1 MQLKFFNLFLS
12 FLKTIKSFGLLL
24 DKEDKKKAFYMFSLI
39 IVGTF
44 LEMLS
49 ISIIFPVIQIVLNEN
64 FINEYPSLNLLKTH
78 LNFTKNSLI
87 IYILILFLIIFFIK
101 NAFLTFIIIYKAKFI
116 ELLRNKLSKKLH
128 LKYLGKNYN
137 FFINTHTSELIRNL
151 HQEIPKI
158 IKGIDGILV
167 LITEIL
173 ILIGISVVLLYIS
186 PVSTAIII
194 TFTLIIFLIYIFVTK
209 KKVLIMGK
217 KDQVLF
223 SKLLKETQQ
232 GYGNFKEI
240 LIYQL
245 KDTFVYQYTN
255 ILVDYCRN
263 NRILSIYQQFPRVL
277 FEQVGIFLIIG
288 ISIFILFYEPEKTK
302 AIGIIGLYAYA
313 FFRLLPSIN
322 KLVVNIQLI
331 IFVKPS
337 VDIINAEFESKKEK
351 DLIIDNNEPIDFK
364 EEITVENLSFATEFN
379 HKILENINLK
389 IKKNSKI
396 GIIGQ
401 TGSGKSTLL
410 NIIMGLLEPTSGTIK
425 IDKKTLINSS
435 VLWKKKISFVSQSA
449 YLLDESII
457 NNITFNQSESLIDK
471 KKLYEAIKI
480 ANLDEF
486 IEKSQ
491 FKLET
496 IVGERGSKISGG
508 ELQRICIARA
518 IYRESEVLVFDEFTS
533 ALDEKTEI
541 EIINN
546 IFNLEKTIIIAS
558 HKAQTLKYCDD
569 IYEIVNRQLKKKQ

>member
-24 DKEDKKKAFYMFSLI
+24 DKEDKKKTFYVFCLI

-64 FINEYPSLNLLKTH
+64 FINEYQYLDLIKTH
-78 LNFTKNSLI
+78 LNFTKDSLI
-87 IYILILFLIIFFIK
+87 IYVLILFLIIFFIK
-101 NAFLTFIIIYKAKFI
+101 NAFLTYIIIYKEKFI
-116 ELLRNKLSKKLH
+116 ELLRYKLSKKLH

-137 FFINTHTSELIRNL
+137 FFVKTNTSELIRNL
-151 HQEIPKI
+151 QQEIPKI
-158 IKGIDGILV
+158 IRGIDGILI

-173 ILIGISVVLLYIS
+173 ILIGISIVLLYIS
-186 PVSTAIII
+186 PVTTAIII
-194 TFTLIIFLIYIFVTK
+194 TFTSITFLIYIFVTR
-209 KKVLIMGK
+209 KKVVTMGK
-217 KDQVLF
+217 NDQVLF

-245 KDTFVYQYTN
+245 KDTFVYQFTN
-255 ILVDYCRN
+255 ILFDYCRN

-288 ISIFILFYEPEKTK
+288 ISIFIFFYEPEKTK
-302 AIGIIGLYAYA
+302 AVGIIGLYAYA

-322 KLVVNIQLI
+322 KLVVNTQLI
-331 IFVKPS
+331 LFVKPS
-337 VDIINAEFESKKEK
+337 IDIINAEFESEKEK
-351 DLIIDNNEPIDFK
+351 DLIINNNEPIDFK
-364 EEITVENLSFATEFN
+364 EEIIIENVSFATEFN
-379 HKILENINLK
+379 NKILENINLK

-425 IDKKTLINSS
+425 IDKKPLINSS

-457 NNITFNQSESLIDK
+457 NNITFNQSENLIDK
-471 KKLYEAIKI
+471 KKLFEAIKI

-491 FKLET
+491 FKLKT

-569 IYEIVNRQLKKKQ
+569 IYEIVDRQLKKK

>member
-12 FLKTIKSFGLLL
+12 FLNAIKRFGLLL
-24 DKEDKKKAFYMFSLI
+24 DKNDKKKTFYMLCLI
-39 IVGTF
+39 VAGTL

-49 ISIIFPVIQIVLNEN
+49 ISIIFPVIQLVLNEN
-64 FINEYPSLNLLKTH
+64 FINEYPSLNLLKTY

-87 IYILILFLIIFFIK
+87 IYSLILLLIIFFIK
-101 NAFLTFIIIYKAKFI
+101 NVFLTFIIIYKAKFI
-116 ELLRNKLSKKLH
+116 EHLRNKLSKKLH

-167 LITEIL
+167 LVTEIL
-173 ILIGISVVLLYIS
+173 ILIGISIVLLYIS

-194 TFTLIIFLIYIFVTK
+194 TFTLIIFLIYIFFTK
-209 KKVLIMGK
+209 KKILTMGK
-217 KDQVLF
+217 NDQVLF

-245 KDTFVYQYTN
+245 KDTFAYQYTN

-277 FEQVGIFLIIG
+277 FEQIGIFLIIG
-288 ISIFILFYEPEKTK
+288 ISIFIFFHEPEKTK
-302 AIGIIGLYAYA
+302 AISIIGLYSYA

-322 KLVVNIQLI
+322 KLAVNIQLI
-331 IFVKPS
+331 IFVKSS
-337 VDIINAEFESKKEK
+337 VDIINAEFESEKEK
-351 DLIIDNNEPIDFK
+351 DLKIDINEPIDFK
-364 EEITVENLSFATEFN
+364 EEITIENVSFATEFN
-379 HKILENINLK
+379 NKILENINLK

-410 NIIMGLLEPTSGTIK
+410 NIIMGLLEPTSGTVK
-425 IDKKTLINSS
+425 IDKKLLINSS
-435 VLWKKKISFVSQSA
+435 NLWKKKISFVSQST

-457 NNITFNQSESLIDK
+457 NNITFNQSENLIDK

-491 FKLET
+491 FKLKT
-496 IVGERGSKISGG
+496 IVGEGGSKISGG

-518 IYRESEVLVFDEFTS
+518 IYRESEVLIFDEFTS
-533 ALDEKTEI
+533 ALDEKTEF
-541 EIINN
+541 EIIEN

-569 IYEIVNRQLKKKQ
+569 IYEVVDRQLKKK

>member
-24 DKEDKKKAFYMFSLI
+24 DKEDKKKTSYVFCLI

-64 FINEYPSLNLLKTH
+64 FINEYQYLNLIKTH
-78 LNFTKNSLI
+78 LNLKKDSLI
-87 IYILILFLIIFFIK
+87 IYVLILFLIIFLIK
-101 NAFLTFIIIYKAKFI
+101 NVFLTFIIIYKEKFI
-116 ELLRNKLSKKLH
+116 ELLRYKLSKKLH
-128 LKYLGKNYN
+128 LKYLSKNYN
-137 FFINTHTSELIRNL
+137 FFIKTHTSELIRNL
-151 HQEIPKI
+151 QQEIPKI
-158 IKGIDGILV
+158 IRGIDGILI

-173 ILIGISVVLLYIS
+173 ILMGISIVLLYIS
-186 PVSTAIII
+186 PVTTAIII
-194 TFTLIIFLIYIFVTK
+194 TFTSITFLIYIFVTR
-209 KKVLIMGK
+209 KKVVTMGK
-217 KDQVLF
+217 NDQVLF

-245 KDTFVYQYTN
+245 KDTFVYQFTN
-255 ILVDYCRN
+255 ILFDYCRN

-288 ISIFILFYEPEKTK
+288 ISIFVFFYEPEKTK
-302 AIGIIGLYAYA
+302 AVGIIGLYAYA

-322 KLVVNIQLI
+322 KLVVNTQLI
-331 IFVKPS
+331 LFVKPS
-337 VDIINAEFESKKEK
+337 IDIINAEFESEKEK
-351 DLIIDNNEPIDFK
+351 DLIINNNEPIDFK
-364 EEITVENLSFATEFN
+364 EEINIENVSFATEFSN
-379 HKILENINLK
+379 KILENINLK

-425 IDKKTLINSS
+425 IDKKPLVNSS
-435 VLWKKKISFVSQSA
+435 VLWKKKISFVSQTA

-457 NNITFNQSESLIDK
+457 NNITFNQNENLIDK
-471 KKLYEAIKI
+471 KKLFEAIKI

-491 FKLET
+491 FKLKT

-558 HKAQTLKYCDD
+558 HKAQTLKNCDD
-569 IYEIVNRQLKKKQ
+569 IYEIVDRQLKKK

>member
-1 MQLKFFNLFLS
+1 MQLKFFNLFLL

-64 FINEYPSLNLLKTH
+64 FINEYPYLNSLKAH
-78 LNFTKNSLI
+78 LNFTKNLLI
-87 IYILILFLIIFFIK
+87 INVLILFLIIFLIK
-101 NAFLTFIIIYKAKFI
+101 NTFLTFIIIYKEKFS
-116 ELLRNKLSKKLH
+116 ELLRYKLTKKLH
-128 LKYLGKNYN
+128 LKYLGKNYS
-137 FFINTHTSELIRNL
+137 FFIKTNTSELIRNL
-151 HQEIPKI
+151 QSEIPKI
-158 IKGIDGILV
+158 IRGVDGILV
-167 LITEIL
+167 LTTEIL
-173 ILIGISVVLLYIS
+173 ILIGISIVLLYIS
-186 PVSTAIII
+186 PVTTAIII
-194 TFTLIIFLIYIFVTK
+194 TFTSIIFLIYIFVTR
-209 KKVLIMGK
+209 KKVVTMGK
-217 KDQVLF
+217 NDQVLY

-245 KDTFVYQYTN
+245 KDTFLYQFTN
-255 ILVDYCRN
+255 ILFDYCRN
-263 NRILSIYQQFPRVL
+263 IRMLSIYQQFPRIL
-277 FEQVGIFLIIG
+277 FEQLGIFLIIG
-288 ISIFILFYEPEKTK
+288 ISIFVFFYEPEKTK
-302 AIGIIGLYAYA
+302 AVGIIGLYAYV

-322 KLVVNIQLI
+322 RLVVNTQAIL
-331 IFVKPS
+331 FVKPS
-337 VDIINAEFESKKEK
+337 IDIINAEFESEKEK
-351 DLIIDNNEPIDFK
+351 DLTIDNNEPIDFK
-364 EEITVENLSFATEFN
+364 EEINIENVSFATEFN
-379 HKILENINLK
+379 NKILENINLK

-396 GIIGQ
+396 GIVGQ

-425 IDKKTLINSS
+425 IDKKPLLNSS

>member
-12 FLKTIKSFGLLL
+12 FLNTIKRFGLLL
-24 DKEDKKKAFYMFSLI
+24 DKNDKKKTLYMLCLI
-39 IVGTF
+39 VAGTF

-49 ISIIFPVIQIVLNEN
+49 ITVIFPVIQLVFNEN
-64 FINEYPSLNLLKTH
+64 FINEYPSLNLLKTYID
-78 LNFTKNSLI
+78 FTKNSLI
-87 IYILILFLIIFFIK
+87 IYSLILLLIIFFIK
-101 NAFLTFIIIYKAKFI
+101 NVFLTFIIIYKAKFI

-173 ILIGISVVLLYIS
+173 ILIGISIVLLYIS
-186 PVSTAIII
+186 PVSTSIII
-194 TFTLIIFLIYIFVTK
+194 TFTLIIFLIYIFFTK
-209 KKVLIMGK
+209 KKILTMGK
-217 KDQVLF
+217 NDQVLF

-255 ILVDYCRN
+255 ILIDYCRN

-277 FEQVGIFLIIG
+277 FEQIGIFLIVG
-288 ISIFILFYEPEKTK
+288 ISIFIFFHEPEKTK
-302 AIGIIGLYAYA
+302 AISIIGLYAYA

-322 KLVVNIQLI
+322 KLAVNIQLI
-331 IFVKPS
+331 IFIKPS
-337 VDIINAEFESKKEK
+337 VDIINAEFESEKEK
-351 DLIIDNNEPIDFK
+351 DLKIDINEPIDFK
-364 EEITVENLSFATEFN
+364 EEITIENVSFATEFN
-379 HKILENINLK
+379 NKILENINLK

-425 IDKKTLINSS
+425 IDKKSLINSS
-435 VLWKKKISFVSQSA
+435 NLWKKKISFVSQST

-457 NNITFNQSESLIDK
+457 NNITFNQSENLIDK

-480 ANLDEF
+480 ANLNEF

-491 FKLET
+491 FKLKT

-518 IYRESEVLVFDEFTS
+518 IYRESEVLIFDEFTS

-541 EIINN
+541 EIIKN

-569 IYEIVNRQLKKKQ
+569 IYEVVDRQLKKK

>member
-1 MQLKFFNLFLS
+1 MQLKFFNLFLL

-64 FINEYPSLNLLKTH
+64 FINEYPYLNSLKAH
-78 LNFTKNSLI
+78 LNFTKNLLI
-87 IYILILFLIIFFIK
+87 INVLILFLIIFLIK
-101 NAFLTFIIIYKAKFI
+101 NTFLTFIIIYKEKFS
-116 ELLRNKLSKKLH
+116 ELLRYKLTKKLH
-128 LKYLGKNYN
+128 LKYLGKNYS
-137 FFINTHTSELIRNL
+137 FFIKTNTSELIRNL
-151 HQEIPKI
+151 QSEIPKI
-158 IKGIDGILV
+158 IRGVDGILV
-167 LITEIL
+167 LTTEIL
-173 ILIGISVVLLYIS
+173 ILIGISIVLLYIS
-186 PVSTAIII
+186 PVTTAIII
-194 TFTLIIFLIYIFVTK
+194 TFTSIIFLIYIFVTR
-209 KKVLIMGK
+209 KKVVTMGK
-217 KDQVLF
+217 NDQVLF

-245 KDTFVYQYTN
+245 KDTFLYQFTN
-255 ILVDYCRN
+255 ILFDYCRN
-263 NRILSIYQQFPRVL
+263 IRMLSIYQQFPRIL
-277 FEQVGIFLIIG
+277 FEQLGIFLIIG
-288 ISIFILFYEPEKTK
+288 ISIFVFFYEPEKTK
-302 AIGIIGLYAYA
+302 AIGIIGLYAYV

-322 KLVVNIQLI
+322 RLVVNTQAIL
-331 IFVKPS
+331 FVKPS
-337 VDIINAEFESKKEK
+337 IDIINAEFESEKEK
-351 DLIIDNNEPIDFK
+351 DLTIDNNEPIDFK
-364 EEITVENLSFATEFN
+364 EEINIENVSFATEFN
-379 HKILENINLK
+379 NKILENINLK

-396 GIIGQ
+396 GIVGQ

-425 IDKKTLINSS
+425 IDKKPLLNSS

>member
-12 FLKTIKSFGLLL
+12 FLNTIKRFGLLL
-24 DKEDKKKAFYMFSLI
+24 DKNDKKKTLYMLCLI
-39 IVGTF
+39 VAGTF

-49 ISIIFPVIQIVLNEN
+49 ISVIFPVIQLVFNEN
-64 FINEYPSLNLLKTH
+64 FINEYPSLNLLKPY

-87 IYILILFLIIFFIK
+87 IYSLILLLIIFFIK
-101 NAFLTFIIIYKAKFI
+101 NVFLTFIIIYKAKFI

-173 ILIGISVVLLYIS
+173 ILIGISIVLLYIS

-217 KDQVLF
+217 NDQVLF

-277 FEQVGIFLIIG
+277 FEQIGIFLIVG
-288 ISIFILFYEPEKTK
+288 ISIFIFFHEPEKTK
-302 AIGIIGLYAYA
+302 AISIIGLYAYA

-322 KLVVNIQLI
+322 KLAVNIQLI
-331 IFVKPS
+331 IFIKPS
-337 VDIINAEFESKKEK
+337 VDIINAEFESEKEK
-351 DLIIDNNEPIDFK
+351 DLKIDINEPIDFK
-364 EEITVENLSFATEFN
+364 EEITIENVSFATEFN
-379 HKILENINLK
+379 NKILENINLK

-425 IDKKTLINSS
+425 IDKKLLINSS
-435 VLWKKKISFVSQSA
+435 NLWKKKISFVSQST

-457 NNITFNQSESLIDK
+457 NNITFNQSENLIDK

-491 FKLET
+491 FKLKT

-518 IYRESEVLVFDEFTS
+518 IYRESEVLIFDEFTS

-541 EIINN
+541 EIIKN

-569 IYEIVNRQLKKKQ
+569 IYEVVDRQLKKK

>member
-64 FINEYPSLNLLKTH
+64 FINEYPYLNSLKAH
-78 LNFTKNSLI
+78 LNFTKNLLI
-87 IYILILFLIIFFIK
+87 INVLILFLIIFLIK
-101 NAFLTFIIIYKAKFI
+101 NTFLTFIIIYKEKFS
-116 ELLRNKLSKKLH
+116 ELLRYKLTKKLH
-128 LKYLGKNYN
+128 LKYLGKNYS
-137 FFINTHTSELIRNL
+137 FFIKTNTSELIRNL
-151 HQEIPKI
+151 QSEIPKI
-158 IKGIDGILV
+158 IRGVDGILV
-167 LITEIL
+167 LTTEIL
-173 ILIGISVVLLYIS
+173 ILIGISIVLLYIS
-186 PVSTAIII
+186 PVTTAIII
-194 TFTLIIFLIYIFVTK
+194 TFTSIIFLIYIFFTR
-209 KKVLIMGK
+209 KKVVTMGK
-217 KDQVLF
+217 NDQVLF

-245 KDTFVYQYTN
+245 KDTFLYQFTN
-255 ILVDYCRN
+255 ILFDYCRN
-263 NRILSIYQQFPRVL
+263 IRMLSIYQQFPRIL
-277 FEQVGIFLIIG
+277 FEQLGIFLIIG
-288 ISIFILFYEPEKTK
+288 ISIFVFFYEPEKTK
-302 AIGIIGLYAYA
+302 AIGIIGLYAYV

-322 KLVVNIQLI
+322 RLVVNTQAIL
-331 IFVKPS
+331 FVKPS
-337 VDIINAEFESKKEK
+337 IDIINAEFESEKEK
-351 DLIIDNNEPIDFK
+351 DLTIDNNEPIDFK
-364 EEITVENLSFATEFN
+364 EEINIENVSFATEFN
-379 HKILENINLK
+379 NKILENINLK

-396 GIIGQ
+396 GIVGQ

-425 IDKKTLINSS
+425 IDKKPLLNSS

>member
-1 MQLKFFNLFLS
+1 MQLEFFNLFLS
-12 FLKTIKSFGLLL
+12 FLNAIKRFGLLL
-24 DKEDKKKAFYMFSLI
+24 DKNDKKKTFYMLCLI
-39 IVGTF
+39 VAGTL

-49 ISIIFPVIQIVLNEN
+49 ISIIFPVIQLVLNEN
-64 FINEYPSLNLLKTH
+64 FINEYPSLNLLKTY

-87 IYILILFLIIFFIK
+87 IYSLILLLIIFFIK
-101 NAFLTFIIIYKAKFI
+101 NVFLTFIIIYKAKFI
-116 ELLRNKLSKKLH
+116 EHLRNKLSKKLH

-167 LITEIL
+167 LVTEIL
-173 ILIGISVVLLYIS
+173 ILIGISIVLLYIS

-194 TFTLIIFLIYIFVTK
+194 TFTLIIFLIYIFFTK
-209 KKVLIMGK
+209 KKILTMGK
-217 KDQVLF
+217 NDQVLF

-245 KDTFVYQYTN
+245 KDTFAYQYTN

-277 FEQVGIFLIIG
+277 FEQIGIFLIIG
-288 ISIFILFYEPEKTK
+288 ISIFIFFHEPEKTK
-302 AIGIIGLYAYA
+302 AISIIGLYAYA

-322 KLVVNIQLI
+322 KLAVNIQLI
-331 IFVKPS
+331 IFIKPS
-337 VDIINAEFESKKEK
+337 VDIINAEFESEKEK
-351 DLIIDNNEPIDFK
+351 DLKIDINEPIDFK
-364 EEITVENLSFATEFN
+364 EEITIENVSFATEFN
-379 HKILENINLK
+379 NKILENINLK

-410 NIIMGLLEPTSGTIK
+410 NIIMGLLEPTSGTVK
-425 IDKKTLINSS
+425 IDKKLLINSS
-435 VLWKKKISFVSQSA
+435 NLWKKKISFVSQST

-457 NNITFNQSESLIDK
+457 NNITFNQSENLIDK

-491 FKLET
+491 FKLKT
-496 IVGERGSKISGG
+496 IVGEGGSKISGG

-518 IYRESEVLVFDEFTS
+518 IYRESEVLIFDEFTS
-533 ALDEKTEI
+533 ALDEKTEF
-541 EIINN
+541 EIIEN

-569 IYEIVNRQLKKKQ
+569 IYEVVDRQLKKK

>member
-1 MQLKFFNLFLS
+1 MQLKVFNLFLS
-12 FLKTIKSFGLLL
+12 FLNTVRSYGLLL
-24 DKEDKKKAFYMFSLI
+24 DKNDKKKAFYMLFLI

-457 NNITFNQSESLIDK
+457 NNITFNQSENLINK
-471 KKLYEAIKI
+471 KKLSEAIKI

-491 FKLET
+491 FKLQT

-518 IYRESEVLVFDEFTS
+518 IYRESEVLIFDEFTS
-533 ALDEKTEI
+533 ALDEKTET
-541 EIINN
+541 EIIRN
-546 IFNLEKTIIIAS
+546 IFNLKKTIIIVS
-558 HKAQTLKYCDD
+558 HKPQTLKYCDD
-569 IYEIVNRQLKKKQ
+569 IYELVDRQLKKK

>member
-12 FLKTIKSFGLLL
+12 FLNAIKRFGLLL
-24 DKEDKKKAFYMFSLI
+24 DKNDKKKTFYILCLI
-39 IVGTF
+39 VAGTL

-49 ISIIFPVIQIVLNEN
+49 ISIIFPVIQLVLNEN
-64 FINEYPSLNLLKTH
+64 FINEYPSLNLLKTY

-87 IYILILFLIIFFIK
+87 IYSLILLLIIFFIK
-101 NAFLTFIIIYKAKFI
+101 NVFLTFIIIYKAKFI
-116 ELLRNKLSKKLH
+116 EHLRNKLSKKLH

-167 LITEIL
+167 LVTEIL
-173 ILIGISVVLLYIS
+173 ILIGISIVLLYIS

-194 TFTLIIFLIYIFVTK
+194 TFTLIIFLIYIFFTK
-209 KKVLIMGK
+209 KKILTMGK
-217 KDQVLF
+217 NDQVLF

-245 KDTFVYQYTN
+245 KDTFAYQYTN

-277 FEQVGIFLIIG
+277 FEQIGIFLIIG
-288 ISIFILFYEPEKTK
+288 ISIFIFFHEPEKTK
-302 AIGIIGLYAYA
+302 AISIIGLYAYA

-322 KLVVNIQLI
+322 KLAVNIQLI
-331 IFVKPS
+331 IFIKPS
-337 VDIINAEFESKKEK
+337 VDIINAEFESEKEK
-351 DLIIDNNEPIDFK
+351 DLKIDINEPIDFK
-364 EEITVENLSFATEFN
+364 EEITIENVSFATEFN
-379 HKILENINLK
+379 NKILENINLK

-410 NIIMGLLEPTSGTIK
+410 NIIMGLLEPTSGTVK
-425 IDKKTLINSS
+425 IDKKLLINSS
-435 VLWKKKISFVSQSA
+435 NLWKKKISFVSQST

-457 NNITFNQSESLIDK
+457 NNITFNQSENLIDK

-491 FKLET
+491 FKLKT
-496 IVGERGSKISGG
+496 IVGEGGSKISGG

-518 IYRESEVLVFDEFTS
+518 IYRESEVLIFDEFTS
-533 ALDEKTEI
+533 ALDEKTEF
-541 EIINN
+541 EIIEN

-569 IYEIVNRQLKKKQ
+569 IYEVVDRQLKKK

>member
-12 FLKTIKSFGLLL
+12 FLNAIKRFGLLL
-24 DKEDKKKAFYMFSLI
+24 DKNDKKKTFYMLCLI
-39 IVGTF
+39 VAGTL

-49 ISIIFPVIQIVLNEN
+49 ISIIFPVIQLVLNEN
-64 FINEYPSLNLLKTH
+64 FINEYPSLNLLKTY

-87 IYILILFLIIFFIK
+87 IYSLILLLIIFFIK
-101 NAFLTFIIIYKAKFI
+101 NVFLSFIIIYKAKFI

-128 LKYLGKNYN
+128 IKYLGKNYN

-167 LITEIL
+167 LVTEIL
-173 ILIGISVVLLYIS
+173 ILIGISIVLLYIS

-194 TFTLIIFLIYIFVTK
+194 TFTLIIFLIYIFFTK
-209 KKVLIMGK
+209 KKILTMGK
-217 KDQVLF
+217 NDQVLF

-245 KDTFVYQYTN
+245 KDTFAYQYTN

-277 FEQVGIFLIIG
+277 FEQIGIFLIIG
-288 ISIFILFYEPEKTK
+288 ISIFIFFHEPEKTK
-302 AIGIIGLYAYA
+302 AISIIGLYAYA

-322 KLVVNIQLI
+322 KLAVNIQLI
-331 IFVKPS
+331 IFIKPS
-337 VDIINAEFESKKEK
+337 VDIINAEFESEKEK
-351 DLIIDNNEPIDFK
+351 DLKIDINEPIDFK
-364 EEITVENLSFATEFN
+364 EEITIENVSFATEFN
-379 HKILENINLK
+379 NKILENINLK

-410 NIIMGLLEPTSGTIK
+410 NIIMGLLEPTSGTVK
-425 IDKKTLINSS
+425 IDKKLLINSS
-435 VLWKKKISFVSQSA
+435 NLWKKKISFVSQST

-457 NNITFNQSESLIDK
+457 NNITFNQSENLIDK

-491 FKLET
+491 FKLKT
-496 IVGERGSKISGG
+496 IVGEGGSKISGG

-518 IYRESEVLVFDEFTS
+518 IYRESEVLIFDEFTS
-533 ALDEKTEI
+533 ALDEKTEF
-541 EIINN
+541 EIIEN

-569 IYEIVNRQLKKKQ
+569 IYEVVDRQLKKK

>member
-12 FLKTIKSFGLLL
+12 FLNAIKRFGLLL
-24 DKEDKKKAFYMFSLI
+24 DKNDKKKTFYMLCLI
-39 IVGTF
+39 VAGTL

-49 ISIIFPVIQIVLNEN
+49 ISIIFPVIQLVLNEN
-64 FINEYPSLNLLKTH
+64 FINEYPSLNLLKTY

-87 IYILILFLIIFFIK
+87 IYSLILLLIIFFIK
-101 NAFLTFIIIYKAKFI
+101 NVFLTFIIIYKAKFI
-116 ELLRNKLSKKLH
+116 EHLRNKLSKKLH

-167 LITEIL
+167 LVTEIL
-173 ILIGISVVLLYIS
+173 ILIGISIVLLYIS

-194 TFTLIIFLIYIFVTK
+194 TFTLIIFLIYIFFTK
-209 KKVLIMGK
+209 KKILTMGK
-217 KDQVLF
+217 NDQVLF

-245 KDTFVYQYTN
+245 KDTFAYQYTN

-277 FEQVGIFLIIG
+277 FEQIGIFLIIG
-288 ISIFILFYEPEKTK
+288 ISIFIFFHEPEKTK
-302 AIGIIGLYAYA
+302 AISIIGLYAYA

-322 KLVVNIQLI
+322 KLAVNIQLI
-331 IFVKPS
+331 IFIKPS
-337 VDIINAEFESKKEK
+337 VDIINAEFESEKEK
-351 DLIIDNNEPIDFK
+351 DLKIDINEPIDFK
-364 EEITVENLSFATEFN
+364 EEITIENVSFATEFN
-379 HKILENINLK
+379 NKILENINLK

-410 NIIMGLLEPTSGTIK
+410 NIIMGLLEPTSGTVK
-425 IDKKTLINSS
+425 IDKKLLINSS
-435 VLWKKKISFVSQSA
+435 NLWKKKISFVSQST

-457 NNITFNQSESLIDK
+457 NNITFNQSENLIDK

-491 FKLET
+491 FKLKT
-496 IVGERGSKISGG
+496 IVGEGGSKISGG

-518 IYRESEVLVFDEFTS
+518 IYRESEVLIFDEFTS
-533 ALDEKTEI
+533 ALDEKTEF
-541 EIINN
+541 EIIEN

-569 IYEIVNRQLKKKQ
+569 IYEVVDRQLKKK

>member
-24 DKEDKKKAFYMFSLI
+24 DKKDKKKAFYMFSLI

-64 FINEYPSLNLLKTH
+64 FINEYPFLNSLIAH

-87 IYILILFLIIFFIK
+87 INVLILFLIIFFIK
-101 NAFLTFIIIYKAKFI
+101 NAFLTFIIIYKEKFS
-116 ELLRNKLSKKLH
+116 ELLRYKLTKKLH

-137 FFINTHTSELIRNL
+137 FFIKTHTSELIRNL
-151 HQEIPKI
+151 QSEIPKI
-158 IKGIDGILV
+158 IRGVDGILV
-167 LITEIL
+167 LTTEIL
-173 ILIGISVVLLYIS
+173 VLIGISIVLLYIS
-186 PVSTAIII
+186 PVTTAIII
-194 TFTLIIFLIYIFVTK
+194 AFTSIIFLIYIFVTR
-209 KKVLIMGK
+209 KKVVTMGK
-217 KDQVLF
+217 NDQVLY

-245 KDTFVYQYTN
+245 KDTFLYQFTN
-255 ILVDYCRN
+255 ILFDYCRN
-263 NRILSIYQQFPRVL
+263 IRMLSIYQQFPRIL
-277 FEQVGIFLIIG
+277 FEQLGIFLIIG
-288 ISIFILFYEPEKTK
+288 ISIFVFFYEPEKTK
-302 AIGIIGLYAYA
+302 AIGIIGLYAYV

-322 KLVVNIQLI
+322 RLVVNTQAIL
-331 IFVKPS
+331 FVKPS
-337 VDIINAEFESKKEK
+337 IDIINAEFESEKEK
-351 DLIIDNNEPIDFK
+351 DLTIENNEPIDFK
-364 EEITVENLSFATEFN
+364 EEINIENVSFATEFN
-379 HKILENINLK
+379 NKILENINLK

-396 GIIGQ
+396 GIVGQ

-425 IDKKTLINSS
+425 IDKKPLINSS

-471 KKLYEAIKI
+471 KKLYEAIRI

-486 IEKSQ
+486 LEKSQ